1 MIGEINSRN
10 NVMTPSDTKANDKAI
25 LGRMFKP
32 MSESFDVTD
41 GGLGIDP
48 AEYMAEVEQ
57 EKRTKDYDLTCG
69 GWDYSD
75 NNTAAP
81 VN

>member
-1 MIGEINSRN
+1 M
-10 NVMTPSDTKANDKAI
+10 

-32 MSESFDVTD
+32 MSSSFDVAD

-57 EKRTKDYDLTCG
+57 EQLTKDYDLTCG
-69 GWDYSD
+69 GWVYSD
-75 NNTAAP
+75 NDKVAP